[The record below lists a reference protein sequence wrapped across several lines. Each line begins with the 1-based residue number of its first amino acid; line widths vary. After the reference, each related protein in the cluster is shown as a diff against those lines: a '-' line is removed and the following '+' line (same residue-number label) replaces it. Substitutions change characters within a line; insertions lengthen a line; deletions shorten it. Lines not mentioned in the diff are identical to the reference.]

1 MNLNGVK
8 GAHFMN
14 AKERLKGYVA
24 GTPVDRRPN
33 LTIVG
38 SVVTQ
43 YTGIDLVTY
52 CKDWRAMTE
61 SAVACARD
69 LKLDYI
75 QIASDLVREAEG
87 FGSRIQFLTDNLP
100 RVEEYVLKDIED
112 VKNLKPLRAEDV
124 RRMVDLCQAATLAM
138 ELESD
143 IDPMVL
149 SVGPMTI
156 AGNMRGVE
164 DLMVDCFDDPEAVE
178 DLLNLTCGLVESNIR
193 MLASAG
199 VRYIYVADP
208 VASLVSPNMYASLV
222 LPLHKRIYGLM
233 DTLGITGRLH
243 MCGDTTAILPYSSG
257 CGAKIIDID
266 HAVRFPA
273 AIKAAE
279 GRCILNG
286 NIDPVQDVYACTP
299 EHTKAAILAA
309 ADSIGRARAMF
320 MPGCELPTKTALEN
334 VRAIHAAL
342 CEIGG

>member
-1 MNLNGVK
+1 
-8 GAHFMN
+8 MN
-14 AKERLKGYVA
+14 AKERLSGYIA

-43 YTGIDLVTY
+43 YSGIDLIAY
-52 CKDWRAMTE
+52 CRDWRAMTE

-75 QIASDLVREAEG
+75 QIATDLVREAEG
-87 FGSRIQFLTDNLP
+87 FGSQIRFLPDNLP
-100 RVEEYVLKDIED
+100 RVEKYALADIED
-112 VKNLKPLRAEDV
+112 VAKLKPLKAENV
-124 RRMVDLCQAATLAM
+124 QRMVELAQAVQLAAT
-138 ELESD
+138 LESD

-164 DLMVDCFDDPEAVE
+164 DLMVDTFDEPEAVT
-178 DLLNLTCGLVESNIR
+178 DLLELTCGLVESNIR
-193 MLASAG
+193 MLAQAG
-199 VRYIYVADP
+199 VRCIYVADP
-208 VASLVSPNMYASLV
+208 VASLVSPKTYAALI
-222 LPLHKRIYGLM
+222 LPLHRRIFGLM
-233 DTLGITGRLH
+233 ETLGITGRLH
-243 MCGDTTAILPYSSG
+243 MCGDTTAILPYSST

-266 HAVRFPA
+266 HAVDFSA
-273 AIKAAE
+273 ALKAVE

-299 EHTKAAILAA
+299 AHTKAAILAA
-309 ADSIGRARAMF
+309 AGKAGGARAMF
-320 MPGCELPTKTALEN
+320 MPGCELPTKTPLDN
-334 VRAIHAAL
+334 VRAIHEAL